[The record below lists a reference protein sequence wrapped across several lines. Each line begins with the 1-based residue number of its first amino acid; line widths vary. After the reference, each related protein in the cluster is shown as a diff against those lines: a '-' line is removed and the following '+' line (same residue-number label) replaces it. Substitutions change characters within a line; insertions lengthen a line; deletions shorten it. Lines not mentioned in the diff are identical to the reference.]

1 MIGELVDG
9 GALQSEWDEGAV
21 FLAEEVGDELCILA
35 LGVVDLL
42 RDDVAFP
49 GDA

>member
-21 FLAEEVGDELCILA
+21 FWAEEDGDELCVLA
-35 LGVVDLL
+35 LGVVELVG
-42 RDDVAFP
+42 DDVAFP